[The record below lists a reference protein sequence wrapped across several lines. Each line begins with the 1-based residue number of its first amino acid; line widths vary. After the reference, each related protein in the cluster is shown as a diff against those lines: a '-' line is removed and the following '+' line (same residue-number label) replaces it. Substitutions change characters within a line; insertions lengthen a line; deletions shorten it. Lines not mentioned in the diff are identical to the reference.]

1 MKVITQ
7 EDIDALKLENKQ
19 NILASLGQENL
30 MKLFQNQPKFKPIEP
45 KKIALDQQIAIT
57 LSENEKQRLIQDRE
71 RIRELGK
78 LPSISSYIRKK
89 ILLQLDIEQWRE
101 FAEQGLKNLD
111 NSDTESKTLQKQK
124 IRLIN
129 SIDQLDDIVKS
140 DIDTE
145 EIDRLKKELEEI
157 ENRLML
163 LKSTKQEKRIYRLS
177 GNITFNEAN
186 FVRWRAAR
194 LSLSL
199 ADYIRFILFDYQ
211 PTVDDNH
218 MSVESRKRFYVSIL
232 EVAQNGWGNP
242 PVVNECPNCARY
254 LDDIKKLQEQIEYLT
269 NELSKYQ

>member
-19 NILASLGQENL
+19 SILAGLGQENL

-57 LSENEKQRLIQDRE
+57 LSENEKQKLIQDRE

-111 NSDTESKTLQKQK
+111 NSDFESKTLQKQK

-157 ENRLML
+157 KNRLML

-194 LSLSL
+194 LSLTL

-211 PTVDDNH
+211 PTINDNH

-254 LDDIKKLQEQIEYLT
+254 LDDIKKLQEQIEYLK
-269 NELSKYQ
+269 NELSKYR

>member
-57 LSENEKQRLIQDRE
+57 LSENEKQKLIQDRE

-101 FAEQGLKNLD
+101 LAEQGLKNLD
-111 NSDTESKTLQKQK
+111 GSDIESKTLQKQK

-157 ENRLML
+157 ENRLLL

-199 ADYIRFILFDYQ
+199 ADYIRFVLFDYQ
-211 PTVDDNH
+211 PTINDNH

-254 LDDIKKLQEQIEYLT
+254 LDDIKKLQEQIEYLK
-269 NELSKYQ
+269 NELSKHQ

>member
-19 NILASLGQENL
+19 NILAGIGQQGL
-30 MKLFQNQPKFKPIEP
+30 IKLFQNQPKFKPIEP

-89 ILLQLDIEQWRE
+89 ILLQLDIEQWRT

-111 NSDTESKTLQKQK
+111 NSDSESKTLQKQK

-129 SIDQLDDIVKS
+129 SIDQLDDIVKD
-140 DIDTE
+140 DINTE
-145 EIDRLKKELEEI
+145 EINKLKKELEEI

>member
-1 MKVITQ
+1 MKTITQ

-19 NILASLGQENL
+19 NILAGIGQQGL
-30 MKLFQNQPKFKPIEP
+30 IKLFQNQPKFKPIEP

-89 ILLQLDIEQWRE
+89 ILLQLDIEQWRT

-111 NSDTESKTLQKQK
+111 NSDSESKTLQKQK

-129 SIDQLDDIVKS
+129 SIDQLDDIVK
-140 DIDTE
+140 DNINTE
-145 EIDRLKKELEEI
+145 EINKLKKELEEI

>member
-19 NILASLGQENL
+19 SILASLGQENL

-57 LSENEKQRLIQDRE
+57 LSENEKQKLIQDRE

-194 LSLSL
+194 LSLTL

-211 PTVDDNH
+211 PTINDNH

-254 LDDIKKLQEQIEYLT
+254 LDDIKKLQEQIEYLK

>member
-19 NILASLGQENL
+19 SILAGLGQENL

-111 NSDTESKTLQKQK
+111 NSDTESKILQKQK

-211 PTVDDNH
+211 PTIDDNH

-254 LDDIKKLQEQIEYLT
+254 LDDIKKLQEQIEYLK
-269 NELSKYQ
+269 NELSKYR

>member
-186 FVRWRAAR
+186 FVRWRAAT
-194 LSLSL
+194 
-199 ADYIRFILFDYQ
+199 I
-211 PTVDDNH
+211 DDNH

-254 LDDIKKLQEQIEYLT
+254 LDDIKKLQEQIEYLK

>member
-19 NILASLGQENL
+19 SILAGLGRENL

-57 LSENEKQRLIQDRE
+57 LSENEKQKLIQDRE

-111 NSDTESKTLQKQK
+111 NSDFESKTLQKQK

-194 LSLSL
+194 LSLTL

-211 PTVDDNH
+211 PTINDNH

-254 LDDIKKLQEQIEYLT
+254 LDDIKKLQEQIEYLK
-269 NELSKYQ
+269 NELSKYR

>member
-19 NILASLGQENL
+19 SILAGLGQENL
-30 MKLFQNQPKFKPIEP
+30 MKLFQNQQKFKPIEP

-211 PTVDDNH
+211 PTIDDNH

-254 LDDIKKLQEQIEYLT
+254 LDDIKKLQEQIEYLK

>member
-111 NSDTESKTLQKQK
+111 NSDSESKTLQKRK

-129 SIDQLDDIVKS
+129 SIDQLDDIVK
-140 DIDTE
+140 DDTNIE
-145 EIDRLKKELEEI
+145 EINKLKRELEEI

-211 PTVDDNH
+211 PTIDDNH

-254 LDDIKKLQEQIEYLT
+254 LDDIKKLQEQIEYLK
-269 NELSKYQ
+269 NELSKY

>member
-19 NILASLGQENL
+19 SILAGLGQENL

-57 LSENEKQRLIQDRE
+57 LSKNEKQKLIQDRE

-111 NSDTESKTLQKQK
+111 NSDFESKTLQKQK

-194 LSLSL
+194 LSLTL

-211 PTVDDNH
+211 PTINDNH

-254 LDDIKKLQEQIEYLT
+254 LDDIKKLQEQIEYLK
-269 NELSKYQ
+269 NELSKYR

>member
-129 SIDQLDDIVKS
+129 SIDQLDDIVKD
-140 DIDTE
+140 DINTE
-145 EIDRLKKELEEI
+145 EINKLKKELEEI

-211 PTVDDNH
+211 PTIDDNH

-254 LDDIKKLQEQIEYLT
+254 LDDIKKLQEQIEYLK
-269 NELSKYQ
+269 NELSKYR

>member
-19 NILASLGQENL
+19 SILAGLGQENL

-57 LSENEKQRLIQDRE
+57 LSENEKQKLIQDRE

-194 LSLSL
+194 LSLTL

-211 PTVDDNH
+211 PTINDNH

-254 LDDIKKLQEQIEYLT
+254 LDDIKKLQEQIEYLK

>member
-19 NILASLGQENL
+19 NILAGIGQQGL
-30 MKLFQNQPKFKPIEP
+30 IKLFQNQPKFKPIEP

-111 NSDTESKTLQKQK
+111 NSDSESKTLQKQK

-129 SIDQLDDIVKS
+129 SIDQLDDIVKD
-140 DIDTE
+140 DINTE
-145 EIDRLKKELEEI
+145 EINKLKRELEEI

-211 PTVDDNH
+211 PTIDDNH

-254 LDDIKKLQEQIEYLT
+254 LDDIKKLQEQIEYLK

>member
-19 NILASLGQENL
+19 SILAGLGQENL

-211 PTVDDNH
+211 PTIDDNH

-232 EVAQNGWGNP
+232 EVTQNGWGNP

-254 LDDIKKLQEQIEYLT
+254 LDDIKKLQEQIEYLK

>member
-19 NILASLGQENL
+19 NILAGIGQQGL
-30 MKLFQNQPKFKPIEP
+30 IKLFQNQPKFKPIEP

-89 ILLQLDIEQWRE
+89 ILLQLDIEQWRT

-111 NSDTESKTLQKQK
+111 NSDSESKTLQKQK

-129 SIDQLDDIVKS
+129 SIDQLDDIVKD
-140 DIDTE
+140 DINTE
-145 EIDRLKKELEEI
+145 EINKLKKELEEI

-186 FVRWRAAR
+186 FIRWRAAR

>member
-19 NILASLGQENL
+19 NILAGIGQQGL
-30 MKLFQNQPKFKPIEP
+30 IKLFQNQPKFKPIEP

-89 ILLQLDIEQWRE
+89 ILLQLDIEQWRT
-101 FAEQGLKNLD
+101 FAEQGLRNLD
-111 NSDTESKTLQKQK
+111 NSDSESKTLQKQK

-129 SIDQLDDIVKS
+129 SIDQLDDIVKD
-140 DIDTE
+140 DINTE
-145 EIDRLKKELEEI
+145 EINKLKKELEEI

-211 PTVDDNH
+211 PTIDDNH

-254 LDDIKKLQEQIEYLT
+254 LDDIKKLQEQIEYLK

>member
-19 NILASLGQENL
+19 SILAGLGQENL

-57 LSENEKQRLIQDRE
+57 LSENEKQKLIQDRE

-111 NSDTESKTLQKQK
+111 NSDFESKTLQKQK

-194 LSLSL
+194 LSLTL

-211 PTVDDNH
+211 PTINDNH

-254 LDDIKKLQEQIEYLT
+254 LDDIKKLQEQIEYLK

>member
-19 NILASLGQENL
+19 SILAGLGQENL

-145 EIDRLKKELEEI
+145 GIDRLKKELEEI

-211 PTVDDNH
+211 PTIDDNH

-254 LDDIKKLQEQIEYLT
+254 LDDIKKLQEQIEYLK
-269 NELSKYQ
+269 NELSKYR

>member
-19 NILASLGQENL
+19 NILVSLGQENL

-57 LSENEKQRLIQDRE
+57 LSENEKQKLIQDRE

-89 ILLQLDIEQWRE
+89 ILLQLDIGQWRE
-101 FAEQGLKNLD
+101 LAEQGLKNLD

-157 ENRLML
+157 ENRLLL

-199 ADYIRFILFDYQ
+199 ADYIRFVLFDYQ
-211 PTVDDNH
+211 PTINDNH

-254 LDDIKKLQEQIEYLT
+254 LDDIKKLQEQIEYLK
-269 NELSKYQ
+269 NELSKHQ

>member
-1 MKVITQ
+1 MKTITQ

-19 NILASLGQENL
+19 NILAGIGQQGL
-30 MKLFQNQPKFKPIEP
+30 IKLFQNQPKFKPIEP

-89 ILLQLDIEQWRE
+89 ILLQLDIEQWRT

-111 NSDTESKTLQKQK
+111 NSDSESKTLQKQK

-129 SIDQLDDIVKS
+129 SIDQLDDIVKD
-140 DIDTE
+140 DINTE
-145 EIDRLKKELEEI
+145 EINKLKKELEEI

>member
-89 ILLQLDIEQWRE
+89 ILLQLDIEQWRT

-111 NSDTESKTLQKQK
+111 NSDSESKTLQKQK

-129 SIDQLDDIVKS
+129 SIDQLDDIVK
-140 DIDTE
+140 DNINTE
-145 EIDRLKKELEEI
+145 EINKLKKELEEI

>member
-57 LSENEKQRLIQDRE
+57 LSENEKQKLIQDRE

-101 FAEQGLKNLD
+101 LAEQGLKNLD
-111 NSDTESKTLQKQK
+111 GSDTESKTLQKQK

-211 PTVDDNH
+211 PTIDDNH

-254 LDDIKKLQEQIEYLT
+254 LDDIKKLQEQIEYLK
-269 NELSKYQ
+269 NELSKYR

>member
-19 NILASLGQENL
+19 SILAGLGQENL

-57 LSENEKQRLIQDRE
+57 LSENEKQKLIQDRE

-211 PTVDDNH
+211 PTIDDNH

-254 LDDIKKLQEQIEYLT
+254 LDDIKKLQEQIEYLK
-269 NELSKYQ
+269 NELSKYR

>member
-19 NILASLGQENL
+19 SILASLGQENL

-57 LSENEKQRLIQDRE
+57 LSENEKQKLIQDRE

-111 NSDTESKTLQKQK
+111 NSDFESKTLQKQK

-194 LSLSL
+194 LSLTL

-211 PTVDDNH
+211 PTIDDNH

-254 LDDIKKLQEQIEYLT
+254 LDDIKKLQEQIEYLK
-269 NELSKYQ
+269 NELSKYR

>member
-19 NILASLGQENL
+19 SILAGLGRENL

-211 PTVDDNH
+211 PTIDDNH

-254 LDDIKKLQEQIEYLT
+254 LDDIKKLQEQIEYLK
-269 NELSKYQ
+269 NELNKYQ

>member
-19 NILASLGQENL
+19 SILAGLGQENL

-57 LSENEKQRLIQDRE
+57 LSENEKQKLIQDRE

-111 NSDTESKTLQKQK
+111 NSDFESKTLQKQK

-194 LSLSL
+194 LSLTL

-211 PTVDDNH
+211 PTIDDNH

-254 LDDIKKLQEQIEYLT
+254 WDDIKKVQEQIVYLK

>member
-19 NILASLGQENL
+19 NILAGIGQQGL
-30 MKLFQNQPKFKPIEP
+30 IKLFQNQPKFKPIEP

-89 ILLQLDIEQWRE
+89 ILLQLDIEQWRT

-111 NSDTESKTLQKQK
+111 NSDSESKTLQKQK

-129 SIDQLDDIVKS
+129 SIDQLDDIVKD
-140 DIDTE
+140 DINTE
-145 EIDRLKKELEEI
+145 EINKLKQELEEI

>member
-57 LSENEKQRLIQDRE
+57 LSENEKQKLIQDRE

-101 FAEQGLKNLD
+101 LAEQGLKNLD
-111 NSDTESKTLQKQK
+111 GSDIESKTLQKQK

-145 EIDRLKKELEEI
+145 EIDKLKKELEEI
-157 ENRLML
+157 ENRLLL

-211 PTVDDNH
+211 PTINDNH

-254 LDDIKKLQEQIEYLT
+254 LDDIKKLQEQIEYLK
-269 NELSKYQ
+269 NELSKHQ

>member
-129 SIDQLDDIVKS
+129 SIDQLDDIIKN

-145 EIDRLKKELEEI
+145 EINKLKRELEEI

-211 PTVDDNH
+211 PTIDDNH

-254 LDDIKKLQEQIEYLT
+254 LDDIKKLQEQIEYLK

>member
-57 LSENEKQRLIQDRE
+57 LSENEKQKLIQDRE

-111 NSDTESKTLQKQK
+111 NSDSESKTLQKQK

-211 PTVDDNH
+211 PTIDDNH

-254 LDDIKKLQEQIEYLT
+254 LDDIKKLQEQIEYLK
-269 NELSKYQ
+269 NELSKCQ

>member
-19 NILASLGQENL
+19 NILAGIGQQGL
-30 MKLFQNQPKFKPIEP
+30 IKLFQNQPKFKPIEP

-89 ILLQLDIEQWRE
+89 ILLQLDIEQWRT

-111 NSDTESKTLQKQK
+111 NSDSESKTLQKQK

-129 SIDQLDDIVKS
+129 SIDQLDDIIKD
-140 DIDTE
+140 DINTE
-145 EIDRLKKELEEI
+145 EINKLKKELEEI

>member
-7 EDIDALKLENKQ
+7 EDIDTLKLENKQ

-211 PTVDDNH
+211 PTIDDNH

-254 LDDIKKLQEQIEYLT
+254 LDDIKKLQEQIEYLK

>member
-19 NILASLGQENL
+19 SILAGLGQENL

-89 ILLQLDIEQWRE
+89 LLLQLDIEQWRE

-211 PTVDDNH
+211 PTIDDNH

-254 LDDIKKLQEQIEYLT
+254 LDDIKKLQEQIEYLK

>member
-101 FAEQGLKNLD
+101 FAEQGLKNLN

-211 PTVDDNH
+211 PTIDDNH

-254 LDDIKKLQEQIEYLT
+254 LDDIKKLQEQIEYLK

>member
-19 NILASLGQENL
+19 SILAGLGQENL

-101 FAEQGLKNLD
+101 FAKQGLKNLD

-157 ENRLML
+157 ENHLML

-211 PTVDDNH
+211 PTIDDNH

-254 LDDIKKLQEQIEYLT
+254 LDDIKKLQEQIEYLK

>member
-1 MKVITQ
+1 VKVITQ

-19 NILASLGQENL
+19 SILAGLGQENL

-211 PTVDDNH
+211 PTIDDNH

-254 LDDIKKLQEQIEYLT
+254 LDDIKKLQEQIEYLK

>member
-19 NILASLGQENL
+19 SILAGLGQENL

-57 LSENEKQRLIQDRE
+57 LSENEKQKLIQDRE

-140 DIDTE
+140 DIDIE

-211 PTVDDNH
+211 PTIDDNH

-254 LDDIKKLQEQIEYLT
+254 LDDIKKLQEQIEYLK

>member
-57 LSENEKQRLIQDRE
+57 LSENEKQKLIQDRE

-111 NSDTESKTLQKQK
+111 NSDFESKTLQKQK

-194 LSLSL
+194 LSLTL

-211 PTVDDNH
+211 PTINDNH

-254 LDDIKKLQEQIEYLT
+254 LDDIKKLQEQIEYLK
-269 NELSKYQ
+269 NELSKYR

>member
-19 NILASLGQENL
+19 SILAGLGQENL

-111 NSDTESKTLQKQK
+111 NSDSESKTLQKQK

-211 PTVDDNH
+211 PTIDDNH

-242 PVVNECPNCARY
+242 PVVNECSNCARY
-254 LDDIKKLQEQIEYLT
+254 LDDIKKLQEQIEYLK